1 MPFWENLICFWG
13 NRRVLKMA
21 KILLVEDEKALS
33 DVVKDYLQAQQFL
46 VEHVDNGKEAL
57 SRLQFYQYD
66 MVILDWNL
74 PEMDG
79 IDVCKRYR
87 QGGGMTPILILTG
100 KREVDDKE
108 AGLDAGADDYL
119 TKPFHMKELSARVR
133 ALLRRPAQATGKV
146 LSARDVTLD
155 PTTHRVSKAGQ
166 EVNLLPKEFALLEFL
181 LRHPGQVFSA
191 EALIERIWPTESD
204 ASSNTI
210 RTYVNRIRN
219 KVDSKEG
226 TSLISTVHG
235 IGYRLDP

>member
-1 MPFWENLICFWG
+1 M
-13 NRRVLKMA
+13 VVA
-21 KILLVEDEKALS
+21 KILFVEDEKALS
-33 DVVKDYLQAQQFL
+33 DVVRDWLQAQQYT

-57 SRLQFYQYD
+57 SRLKFYEYD

-74 PEMDG
+74 PELDG
-79 IDVCKRYR
+79 IDVCKQYR
-87 QGGGMTPILILTG
+87 QHGGMTPILMLTG
-100 KREVDDKE
+100 KREIDDKE

-146 LSARDVTLD
+146 LSARDVALD
-155 PTTHRVSKAGQ
+155 PGEHRVMKGGV

-181 LRHPGQVFSA
+181 LRHPSQVFSA
-191 EALIERIWPTESD
+191 EALIERIWPTDAE

-219 KVDSKEG
+219 KVDNKGEP
-226 TSLISTVHG
+226 SLISTVHG